1 MHTFDVRP
9 PAFRSARNDETNFTS
24 DKPPQTDEQFGEVM
38 NRALAGNPR
47 EINREDAEPPP
58 RDTHATASQ
67 KNQAAK
73 AKKPLPRESAAD
85 NDATQ
90 APITANPNAQHLSH
104 STDAQTT
111 SDDDDD
117 GSSHEA
123 SESDNDKDKPATA
136 SGKADDAPKSTAAQ
150 LLTVAGALP
159 GSAPVSTQVP
169 MGGKA
174 DKDAKG
180 NSTGGLYADKQAD
193 APDAAAAHSNS
204 KSAEVKD
211 STDPGEKVLTASDTP
226 AQGPPESKPS
236 PDKGVPASALA
247 SAADPAGTSA
257 AKQYLTMK
265 KTDKMQKVAGPAE
278 QDLPGDATKGSEELP
293 MVQKISA
300 SALLHSHEKLD
311 SAVTVDSQPATT
323 VSSTPEPVAAAASS
337 AILPTAGVDNRLRV
351 LERTHD
357 IVALHA
363 MRLGQTG
370 SDSLHVVVKP
380 GGGIQLSLELRQG
393 EGFIEVNASLH
404 KGDFAHLSQ
413 YWPEL
418 QQRLEARGVRV
429 GDLARSENLSDTG
442 HQEFQQPKQ
451 QQPPDQDPL
460 HAGAFAE
467 FALAGSLR
475 EAPATRAARATAY
488 RGWESWA

>member
-9 PAFRSARNDETNFTS
+9 PAFRSARNDEPNFTS
-24 DKPPQTDEQFGEVM
+24 EKPPQTDERFGEVM

-47 EINREDAEPPP
+47 ETNRDDAEPPP
-58 RDTHATASQ
+58 RDTHAAAGQ
-67 KNQAAK
+67 KNQAVK
-73 AKKPLPRESAAD
+73 TKKPLPRDSAAD

-90 APITANPNAQHLSH
+90 AAITANPNAQHLSQ
-104 STDAQTT
+104 STDAQTA
-111 SDDDDD
+111 SDEDDD
-117 GSSHEA
+117 GSSDEA
-123 SESDNDKDKPATA
+123 SESDNDKGKPATT
-136 SGKADDAPKSTAAQ
+136 SGKTADASKSTAAQ
-150 LLTVAGALP
+150 LLGVAGPLP
-159 GSAPVSTQVP
+159 APSPVSTQVTTE
-169 MGGKA
+169 GKA
-174 DKDAKG
+174 SKDTKG
-180 NSTGGLYADKQAD
+180 NSTGGLCATKHAE
-193 APDAAAAHSNS
+193 APDAAAGSDS
-204 KSAEVKD
+204 KSAEAKD

-226 AQGPPESKPS
+226 AKDPAESKPS

-257 AKQYLTMK
+257 AKQYTTMK
-265 KTDKMQKVAGPAE
+265 KADKMQKVAGPAE
-278 QDLPGDATKGSEELP
+278 QDLPGDAIKGSEELP
-293 MVQKISA
+293 MAQKISA

-311 SAVTVDSQPATT
+311 LAVTVDSQPATA
-323 VSSTPEPVAAAASS
+323 VSGAPEPAAVAASPAVSPAAG
-337 AILPTAGVDNRLRV
+337 LDDRLRV

-363 MRLGQTG
+363 MRLGQSG

-429 GDLARSENLSDTG
+429 GDLACSENLSDTG

-451 QQPPDQDPL
+451 QQSPDQDPL